1 MKSTTKIAAATA
13 ALLLICA
20 NASASPNL
28 VTNGSF
34 EDGDAGWTRTISIGQ
49 YGTAIAHTGEFAA
62 ATGCVG
68 PACTENPGQ
77 GAYLAQSLATTAGT
91 LYDISF
97 WVSENA
103 NPTSELSV
111 FWNGTKVAD
120 LLNPANNTTPTG
132 MVQFTFAGLL
142 ATDAATAFEIH
153 GRQDPGTMFF
163 DDISVTEAA
172 AAAAVPE
179 PGTLATVLAGLGLL
193 GARLRRNR
201 RPAR

>member
-34 EDGDAGWTRTISIGQ
+34 EDGPAGWTMNMGLGN
-49 YGTAIAHTGEFAA
+49 YGPTIAHSGDFAA

-68 PACTENPGQ
+68 PGCTSSLGSGSFFGQ
-77 GAYLAQSLATTAGT
+77 SVATTAGE
-91 LYDISF
+91 LYDLSF
-97 WVSENA
+97 WVGENTG
-103 NPTSELSV
+103 PTSGLSV
-111 FWNGTKVAD
+111 FWNGAKIAD
-120 LLNPANNTTPTG
+120 ILNPANRALGAN
-132 MVQFTFAGLL
+132 MVQFTFAGLA
-142 ATDAATAFEIH
+142 ATGSATAFEIH
-153 GRQDPGTMFF
+153 GRQDPGAIYF
-163 DDISVTEAA
+163 DDVSVTAA
-172 AAAAVPE
+172 AVAAVPE